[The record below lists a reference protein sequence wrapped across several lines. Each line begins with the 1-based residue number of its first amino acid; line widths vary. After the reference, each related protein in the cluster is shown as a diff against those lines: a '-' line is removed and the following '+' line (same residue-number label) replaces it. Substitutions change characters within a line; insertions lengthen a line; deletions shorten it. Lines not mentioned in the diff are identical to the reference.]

1 MNMTTEN
8 TEFTGQSVAEKYDRY
23 LGPLLFE
30 PFAEDLVSRIKGK
43 KLNDVLELACGTG
56 RVTRHLKQALAA
68 NTKLV
73 ATDLQADMIKVAAES
88 MPNETVN
95 WQTADA
101 QQLIFPDENF
111 DLVVCQFGLMFMPD
125 KMKAVSEAFRVLK
138 KGGKILF
145 NTWDKIENNGV
156 IYLGNQII
164 CSYFPENP
172 PSFYRVPF
180 SLSQPDQIETLLVA
194 AGFKNVKVHAVEKE
208 GVSPSAKEAAIG
220 IVEGNPIY
228 GHIIAKDPK
237 LVDVIRTAVEQKI
250 SEAYGDRPLKSPL
263 KAWVFEAAK

>member
-1 MNMTTEN
+1 MSDSTA
-8 TEFTGQSVAEKYDRY
+8 FTGQSVAEKYDRY

-30 PFAEDLVSRIKGK
+30 PFAKDLVLRVQGK
-43 KLNDVLELACGTG
+43 KYSDVLELACGTG
-56 RVTRHLKQALAA
+56 RVTRHLKKALPD

-73 ATDLQADMIKVAAES
+73 ATDLQADMIKVAAGAL
-88 MPNETVN
+88 PNETIN

-101 QQLIFPDENF
+101 QQLMFADDSF

-125 KMKAVSEAFRVLK
+125 KMKAASEVSRVLK
-138 KGGKILF
+138 KGGKFIF

-156 IYLGNQII
+156 IDLGNQII

-180 SLSQPDQIETLLVA
+180 SMSQPDQIESLLVA
-194 AGFKNVKVHAVEKE
+194 AGFRNVKVDAVEKE
-208 GVSPSAKEAAIG
+208 GMSPSAKEAAIG

-228 GHIIAKDPK
+228 GHIVSKDPK
-237 LVDVIRTAVEQKI
+237 LVDIIRAAVEKKI
-250 SEAYGDRPLKSPL
+250 ADEYGERPLKSPL
-263 KAWVFEAAK
+263 KAWVFEATK